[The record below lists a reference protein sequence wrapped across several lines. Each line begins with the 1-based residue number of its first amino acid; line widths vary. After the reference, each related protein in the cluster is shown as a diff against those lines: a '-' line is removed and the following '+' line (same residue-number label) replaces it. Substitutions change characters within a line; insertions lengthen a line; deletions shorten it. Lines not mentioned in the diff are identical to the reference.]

1 MNSMEQLSDTDLGQ
15 AVLLS
20 QLSGKPVNVV
30 DNVFVWNGTIMDRAT
45 AIVVLLKAYN
55 QVPINNNVTL
65 SLYTKYQKTFEKYT
79 DSGVYVSVYQGE
91 ADVQAMSRMWLSKI
105 VKRAK
110 GSIPTLTPESVKQ
123 ILISLHTV

>member
-55 QVPINNNVTL
+55 QVPINSNVAL
-65 SLYTKYQKTFEKYT
+65 SLYTKYQKTFEKYA

>member
-65 SLYTKYQKTFEKYT
+65 TLYTKYQKTFEKYS
-79 DSGVYVSVYQGE
+79 DSSVYVSVYQGE

-105 VKRAK
+105 IKRAK